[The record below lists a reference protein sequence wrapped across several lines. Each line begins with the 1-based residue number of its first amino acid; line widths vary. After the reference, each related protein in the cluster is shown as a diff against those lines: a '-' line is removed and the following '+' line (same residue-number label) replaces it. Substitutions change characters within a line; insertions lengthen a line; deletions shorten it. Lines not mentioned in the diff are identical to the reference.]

1 VIRGVGCCSLTH
13 SVIAEEE
20 ATYRGD
26 DTESDG
32 FDAAV
37 GTVDANRT
45 ERRSEMCSLERD
57 MD

>member
-1 VIRGVGCCSLTH
+1 VNLNELFGCLRTH

-26 DTESDG
+26 DAESNC

-45 ERRSEMCSLERD
+45 RRES
-57 MD
+57 